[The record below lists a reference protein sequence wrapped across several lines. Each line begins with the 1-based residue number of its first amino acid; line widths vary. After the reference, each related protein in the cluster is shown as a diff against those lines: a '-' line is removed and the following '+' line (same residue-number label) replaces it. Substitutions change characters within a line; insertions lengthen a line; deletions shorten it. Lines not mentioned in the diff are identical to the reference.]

1 MARVRLCVC
10 GSWFVGREGQ
20 AAHPRAP
27 GQCLHFECRGAPARV
42 RAWRCEG
49 RPPLPHHFVCV
60 EKSTL
65 PYLTAAVGAPSD
77 PSSQKSTK
85 TAPNDVS
92 VTPVPQ
98 AVLYLRGPQL
108 AAIAAAHVASVLPMV
123 RLVLV
128 PGLVED
134 PVARRALDGAGRDAA
149 IATAGARRPGRGRGG
164 WRGAAGPRR
173 GGRLGR

>member
-60 EKSTL
+60 ETFTL
-65 PYLTAAVGAPSD
+65 PYLTSASGG
-77 PSSQKSTK
+77 
-85 TAPNDVS
+85 
-92 VTPVPQ
+92 
-98 AVLYLRGPQL
+98 LRGPL
-108 AAIAAAHVASVLPMV
+108 
-123 RLVLV
+123 
-128 PGLVED
+128 GLKGW
-134 PVARRALDGAGRDAA
+134 AL
-149 IATAGARRPGRGRGG
+149 
-164 WRGAAGPRR
+164 
-173 GGRLGR
+173 GRLRLKRLKTCHGRF